1 MILPGN
7 GCEDIL
13 DSNWYSDCKDKIEQ
27 LFEND
32 ISRKVT
38 VICKDMPDPYVARE
52 SMWIPFVEQ
61 QLKPYEGKE
70 HCKLVLIG
78 HSSGVSACVT
88 DMGDENERRSGYY
101 NREWNWK
108 SMKENCPTIIQF
120 GSKDDHLVDFETEQV
135 VVNHNLKPITYF
147 YEDKNHFLSYTVDP
161 EIIKSFNNDIIKKTN

>member
-1 MILPGN
+1 MHKSDTLENPIQAECAMRYIEKHPLHACIL
-7 GCEDIL
+7 
-13 DSNWYSDCKDKIEQ
+13 
-27 LFEND
+27 
-32 ISRKVT
+32 
-38 VICKDMPDPYVARE
+38 
-52 SMWIPFVEQ
+52 
-61 QLKPYEGKE
+61 
-70 HCKLVLIG
+70 
-78 HSSGVSACVT
+78 VSACVT